1 MKKELKFIHITKCA
15 GTFIENMAKQNNI
28 NWGRF
33 HPEYYNWKKDNKWW
47 HTCFDLIDEKV
58 KNKYDWFM
66 VVRNPYDRI
75 LSEYYCKNDFIY
87 KNNIKHNKE
96 DFNKYLIKKINNI
109 NTKGDHYTE
118 QYRYLEKC
126 NHKIYVLRFEN
137 LIDDLKALF
146 KEYNIMIDVNKYNES
161 NIDKNKSSKVYSVND
176 FSNELIQ
183 CINEKYNDDF
193 KLFNYEKILRN

>member
-109 NTKGDHYTE
+109 NTKGDQIGRAH
-118 QYRYLEKC
+118 
-126 NHKIYVLRFEN
+126 V
-137 LIDDLKALF
+137 
-146 KEYNIMIDVNKYNES
+146 
-161 NIDKNKSSKVYSVND
+161 
-176 FSNELIQ
+176 
-183 CINEKYNDDF
+183 
-193 KLFNYEKILRN
+193 